1 MEGGIEG
8 EKEEE
13 GRGERWRGRRRKK
26 GGGEDGG
33 GK

>member
-13 GRGERWRGRRRKK
+13 GRGGRWRGERWREEVSRR
-26 GGGEDGG
+26 GM
-33 GK
+33 